1 LARNCPNPGAQVTE
15 IRPSWIEVH
24 LTNSWDPA
32 PEKSS
37 VSLGRTANTVTAAF
51 DELDFEYATSVA
63 AKAMRSMA
71 EQRVPPTP
79 NNFHVW
85 FNYVLGTPPVL
96 KRAIDILIGNKRK
109 FDAGT
114 NREIYANYI
123 GSKAENEAV
132 AYDVSQQ
139 LHSVMSS
146 AKQFLTTA
154 IADNRTQMAVI
165 SDVSERSE
173 AGVDPK
179 MLIES
184 LMSEL
189 AKAATRATKL
199 EVSFMEKSR
208 ELDTIRDSLTKSEER
223 AKTDTLTGLP
233 NRRAL
238 EEFFRTAQLAAM
250 ERDEPVSVLLIDI
263 DHFKRFNDEFGHGV
277 GDQVLKLMAKVLR
290 EGVREIDLPARYGG
304 EELIA
309 VLPGADLPACT
320 AVAERIRRSVAECH
334 VTRRSTGE
342 ALPGITI
349 SIGVAQFQG
358 GESMADLIDRCD
370 QALYLAKKM
379 GRNRVVTETEL
390 EQAKATA

>member
-1 LARNCPNPGAQVTE
+1 
-15 IRPSWIEVH
+15 
-24 LTNSWDPA
+24 LTRQETTDPVNA
-32 PEKSS
+32 S
-37 VSLGRTANTVTAAF
+37 F

-63 AKAMRSMA
+63 EKAVRSMA

-85 FNYVLGTPPVL
+85 FKYTLGAPPVL

-109 FDAGT
+109 FDAHT
-114 NREIYANYI
+114 NREIYESYV
-123 GSKAENEAV
+123 GSKAADEAV

-146 AKQFLTTA
+146 AKQFLNTA
-154 IADNRTQMAVI
+154 IADNRTQMAAI
-165 SDVSERSE
+165 NDVSERSE

-179 MLIES
+179 LLIES

-199 EVSFMEKSR
+199 EAGFMEKSR
-208 ELDTIRDSLTKSEER
+208 ELDTIRDSLIKSEER

-238 EEFFRTAQLAAM
+238 EEFFRNAQLAAM
-250 ERDEPVSVLLIDI
+250 EQDEPVTVMLMDI

-277 GDQVLKLMAKVLR
+277 GDQVLRLMAKVLR
-290 EGVREIDLPARYGG
+290 ERVREIDLPARYGG
-304 EELIA
+304 EELIV
-309 VLPGADLPACT
+309 VLPNADLETGAAT
-320 AVAERIRRSVAECH
+320 AERIRRSVAECQI
-334 VTRRSTGE
+334 TRRSTGE

-358 GESMADLIDRCD
+358 GESMADLIERCD

-379 GRNRVVTETEL
+379 GRNRVVTEAQL
-390 EQAKATA
+390 ETNKAVG